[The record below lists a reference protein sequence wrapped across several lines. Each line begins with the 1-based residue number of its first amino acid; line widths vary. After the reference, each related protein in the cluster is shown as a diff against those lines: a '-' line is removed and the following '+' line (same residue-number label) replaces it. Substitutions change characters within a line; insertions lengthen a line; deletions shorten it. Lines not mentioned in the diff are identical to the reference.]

1 MEKLD
6 ITEHYMPLD
15 NYEKYDSFDFYDN
28 RDDFIFEKCENNCFN
43 ENQIIPLEEK
53 PIDQFNNN
61 ENKDEILFFEDINKC
76 QTPPEKEKLPNAII
90 EKITNAKTKVSTK
103 AQMTTLGNKRRRT
116 KENEEKE

>member
-15 NYEKYDSFDFYDN
+15 NYEKNESFDFYDN
-28 RDDFIFEKCENNCFN
+28 RDDFLFEKCENNCFN
-43 ENQIIPLEEK
+43 ENQIIALEEK

-90 EKITNAKTKVSTK
+90 EIKKLIILNMIVIKV
-103 AQMTTLGNKRRRT
+103 
-116 KENEEKE
+116 EDY